1 MFSLQMT
8 PSNRNDSLK
17 EVKLLKE
24 TRHSSQSFKEKQ
36 SSKRLASKAI
46 GKGIQLNSKQIA
58 VFADSDINLSRQS
71 PDLRTEKN
79 FHLNGTSDNQKI

>member
-8 PSNRNDSLK
+8 PSNRHDSLK

-46 GKGIQLNSKQIA
+46 GKVI
-58 VFADSDINLSRQS
+58 
-71 PDLRTEKN
+71 
-79 FHLNGTSDNQKI
+79 